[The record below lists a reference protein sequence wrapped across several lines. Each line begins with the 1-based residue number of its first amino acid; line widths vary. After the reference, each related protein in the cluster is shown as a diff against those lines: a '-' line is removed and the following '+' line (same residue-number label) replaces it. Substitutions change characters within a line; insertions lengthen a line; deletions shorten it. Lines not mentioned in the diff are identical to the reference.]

1 MKKLYLVL
9 FALATALAI
18 APAAVADTPSLQDFA
33 IYTNG
38 TPYYSASTAP
48 GVDLSGYSY
57 GPTGTGLGTITF
69 TDTTLGS
76 DNFAIWWDE
85 EVGVT
90 FYNEYGTAANT
101 GSLLSGESWE
111 IGDNYGSTIYTD
123 ATTGSLLNTNYLPLG
138 ADNFLASCVAGAVG
152 DCSGDNGDATTALG
166 YGYTVTSG
174 NQEII
179 TLTVS
184 QTAPGSG
191 FYLQQTNPHEGTDN
205 TGPEG
210 DVYFSLSAQQVPAG
224 SGPSPT
230 PEPSSLLLLGTGLL
244 SLAFVAFRRAKASAV
259 TF

>member
-18 APAAVADTPSLQDFA
+18 APTAVADTPSLQDFA

-38 TPYYSASTAP
+38 SASDP
-48 GVDLSGYSY
+48 GSGASGVNLGGYS
-57 GPTGTGLGTITF
+57 TATGLGTITF

-90 FYNEYGTAANT
+90 FYNEYGTAVNT

-123 ATTGSLLNTNYLPLG
+123 ATTGALKDTNYLPLG
-138 ADNFLASCVAGAVG
+138 ADNFLAGCVAGAVG
-152 DCSGDNGDATTALG
+152 DCAGDNGDATTALG

-174 NQEII
+174 NEEII

-184 QTAPGSG
+184 QTAPGGG
-191 FYLQQTNPHEGTDN
+191 FYLKQTNPHEDTDV

-210 DVYFSLSAQQVPAG
+210 DVYFSLNAQQVPVG
-224 SGPSPT
+224 TGPSPT